1 MKIDIQA
8 AIAELFG
15 VCMDVTATNRYEAHM
30 AYAGNT
36 SGVYVRIM
44 EETWAV
50 FSEHVYLDGLMG
62 DGDPEAA
69 DKVRVMTDRV
79 AEFLIDEETA

>member
-36 SGVYVRIM
+36 SGVYVRVM
-44 EETWAV
+44 ECEAAV

-62 DGDPEAA
+62 DGDPDSA
-69 DKVRVMTDRV
+69 DKISAMTDRV
-79 AEFLIDEETA
+79 AEFLIEEEAA

>member
-15 VCMDVTATNRYEAHM
+15 VCMDVTDTKRYEAHM

-36 SGVYVRIM
+36 SGVYVRVM
-44 EETWAV
+44 EGEAAL
-50 FSEHVYLDGLMG
+50 FSEHVYINGLMG

-69 DKVRVMTDRV
+69 DKIRAMTDRV
-79 AEFLIDEETA
+79 AEFLIEEEAA

>member
-15 VCMDVTATNRYEAHM
+15 VCLDVTATKRYEAHM

-36 SGVYVRIM
+36 SGVYVRVM
-44 EETWAV
+44 EGEAAV
-50 FSEHVYLDGLMG
+50 FSEHVYINGLMG

-69 DKVRVMTDRV
+69 EKIRAMTDRV
-79 AEFLIDEETA
+79 AEFLIEERAA